1 MNPVEIQ
8 EVRELFDRAERE
20 TDPRRKHAALEEGLD
35 RLDDL
40 SEDEDELSQTDRTL
54 LRNLRRS
61 NARRLLSQLG
71 DTRDVD
77 FDVWFSY
84 LALLLF
90 RMGPEVDAL
99 LAGDQA
105 VRTAYQAFI
114 GLGGPEAM
122 ETLENIRARSKDS
135 L

>member
-1 MNPVEIQ
+1 MNPGEIQ

-20 TDPRRKHAALEEGLD
+20 TDPRRKHAALEEALDLLDGL
-35 RLDDL
+35 
-40 SEDEDELSQTDRTL
+40 SGDEDELSQTDRTL

-90 RMGPEVDAL
+90 RLGAEVDAL
-99 LAGDQA
+99 LAEDQA

-122 ETLENIRARSKDS
+122 ETLENIRARSKHS
-135 L
+135 Y

>member
-8 EVRELFDRAERE
+8 EVRELFDRAECE

-35 RLDDL
+35 RLADL

-61 NARRLLSQLG
+61 NARRLLSQL
-71 DTRDVD
+71 
-77 FDVWFSY
+77 WFSY

-90 RMGPEVDAL
+90 RLGPEVDAL
-99 LAGDQA
+99 LAEDQA
-105 VRTAYQAFI
+105 VRTAYQAFVD
-114 GLGGPEAM
+114 LGGPGAM

>member
-1 MNPVEIQ
+1 MNPGEIQ

-20 TDPRRKHAALEEGLD
+20 TDPRRKHAALEEALDLLDGL
-35 RLDDL
+35 
-40 SEDEDELSQTDRTL
+40 SGDEDELSQTDRTL

-90 RMGPEVDAL
+90 RLGAEVDAL
-99 LAGDQA
+99 LAEDQA

-122 ETLENIRARSKDS
+122 EALENIRARSKDS